1 MGDLLR
7 LLLVSALAWAL
18 VGCSS
23 ASQQTHRRFEYAS
36 RGLYRTHYVQSS
48 QVHSKLKT
56 NAPHRKKHNYSSK
69 IAESQV
75 VPKMG
80 APSFVRPNDNTAATT
95 STGATKSEVPPSTQ
109 PDDEAKKTEMPH
121 DQATKLEI
129 PPSTQPDDEAKKTEM
144 PHDQA
149 TKLENPPSSQLDDE
163 SVIKKA
169 KATIAAKMTDPDSVE
184 FEQMERAARKN
195 ALGNSIDTIC
205 GVVSDKNSGP
215 KPFLYLVQKD
225 EAYIGGYVI
234 ATSEYRD
241 ICSATLPG
249 R

>member
-1 MGDLLR
+1 M
-7 LLLVSALAWAL
+7 
-18 VGCSS
+18 
-23 ASQQTHRRFEYAS
+23 HRRFEYAS
-36 RGLYRTHYVQSS
+36 RGLYRTHFVQSP
-48 QVHSKLKT
+48 QAHSKLKT

-75 VPKMG
+75 VPKG

-95 STGATKSEVPPSTQ
+95 SAGATKSEVPPSTQ
-109 PDDEAKKTEMPH
+109 PDDEAKKTEMPQ
-121 DQATKLEI
+121 DEATKLEI
-129 PPSTQPDDEAKKTEM
+129 
-144 PHDQA
+144 
-149 TKLENPPSSQLDDE
+149 PPSSQLDDE

-169 KATIAAKMTDPDSVE
+169 KATIAAKMTDPVSVE

-234 ATSEYRD
+234 ATSEYRH

>member
-1 MGDLLR
+1 VHSKLKTNAPHR
-7 LLLVSALAWAL
+7 KKHKY
-18 VGCSS
+18 SS
-23 ASQQTHRRFEYAS
+23 NAS
-36 RGLYRTHYVQSS
+36 RGLYRTHYVRSS

-69 IAESQV
+69 IAEPQV

-95 STGATKSEVPPSTQ
+95 SAGATKSEVPPSTQ
-109 PDDEAKKTEMPH
+109 PDDEAKKTEMPQ
-121 DQATKLEI
+121 DEATKLEI
-129 PPSTQPDDEAKKTEM
+129 
-144 PHDQA
+144 
-149 TKLENPPSSQLDDE
+149 PPSSQLDDE

-234 ATSEYRD
+234 ATSEYRH